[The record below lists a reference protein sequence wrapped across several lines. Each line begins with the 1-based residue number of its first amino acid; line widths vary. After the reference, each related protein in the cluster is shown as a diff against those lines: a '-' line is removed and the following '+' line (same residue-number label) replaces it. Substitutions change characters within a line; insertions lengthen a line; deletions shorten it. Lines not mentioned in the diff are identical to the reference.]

1 MVREEDSDDE
11 KRKRQVDN
19 RKKAGKIKT
28 QQESID
34 QDGHKVQRQ
43 QSMKPGGKTPTSGK
57 PGGPPN
63 KPGFP
68 PNKPGGLPI
77 KQGGPQGKPGGPP
90 GKPGGPQGKPGG
102 PPNKGKPPPKKMD
115 SGSDSDSEDEAPKKG
130 KPPPKGKG
138 KQPPPKTG
146 EEPRFATRVG
156 HFLPYE
162 EVYSRLLYTSQ
173 VTPIDDKVYSL
184 VWLHV

>member
-90 GKPGGPQGKPGG
+90 
-102 PPNKGKPPPKKMD
+102 PKKMD

-156 HFLPYE
+156 HFLPYD

-173 VTPIDDKVYSL
+173 VTPLMTRCTV
-184 VWLHV
+184 